1 MNSSPDK
8 NLVTDLKESFM
19 AHLKYS
25 LVKDKFSA
33 SKLDQYLSIALTVRD
48 HLVEKW
54 IRTQES
60 YYVNNVKKVYY
71 LSMEY
76 LIGRSLTHNMIN
88 LDLQK
93 ECRQTIREIGHKLE
107 ELEEMD
113 VEPGL
118 GNGGLGRLAVCFME
132 SLASLGM
139 PAQGYGIRYE
149 FGIFHQ
155 KIQNGYQTEMVD
167 NWLHRGNP
175 WEIPRPQEIY
185 PIKFY
190 GHVKHIT
197 EADGREVYSWVDSHD
212 DVLAMAYDIPVP
224 GYRNGTVNNLRLW
237 GARSTRE
244 LDFKDFNAGDYL
256 GAVWSKQETE
266 TISKVL
272 YPNDTPAEGKTL
284 RLKQEYFFV
293 SASLQDIVR
302 QYKKNN
308 SSLLGFP
315 EKVAIQLNDT
325 HPALA
330 IPELMRIMVDQEGLQ
345 WEDAW
350 DLTVKTMSYTN
361 HTILPEALEKWPVK
375 LFGTLLPR
383 HLQIVYE
390 INYRFLKEVE
400 KLFPNDRERLR
411 RMSIVEEDPQKSVC
425 MANLAIVGSHRV
437 NGVSELHSNIV
448 RSQIFKDFHEMYP
461 DRFIN
466 ITNGISQRHWL
477 KACNPKLAGLIT
489 KHIGDSWITKLD
501 HLKQLQPLIDNRGFC
516 KHWREAKQTNKIN
529 LARYVADNLDIVI
542 NPESVFDVQ
551 IKRIHEYKR
560 QLLNI
565 LHAVVLFNRIKK
577 APQKKHLARTII
589 FSGKAAPGYYNA
601 KLIIKLITSVA
612 DKVNNDADVRDRLKV
627 IFIPNYSVSIAEK
640 IIPAA
645 DISEQISTAGME
657 ASGTGNMK
665 LALNGAL
672 TVGTLDGANIEIR
685 QQVGEENFYRF
696 GLTAKEVQSFRQ
708 KGYDPKKYYLNNREL
723 KQVLDMVQEGYF
735 SPEDSKLFCPIIDSL
750 IKYGDYYMVL
760 ADFQSYCDIQKQIEL
775 DYQNENLWT
784 QKTILNA
791 SAMGRFSGDRAIT
804 EYVEHIWKIK
814 PVPEAF
820 SLLAP

>member
-1 MNSSPDK
+1 
-8 NLVTDLKESFM
+8 M

-54 IRTQES
+54 VATQEA

-71 LSMEY
+71 MSMEY

-88 LDLQK
+88 LDLQN
-93 ECRQTIREIGHKLE
+93 ECRQTIRELGHNLE

-132 SLASLGM
+132 SLATLGM

-155 KIQNGYQTEMVD
+155 KIQNGYQTERVD
-167 NWLHRGNP
+167 NWLRRGNP

-185 PIKFY
+185 SIKFY
-190 GHVKHIT
+190 GHVKQVT
-197 EADGREVYSWVDSHD
+197 KGDGREVYSWVDTHD
-212 DVLAMAYDIPVP
+212 DVMAMAYDIPVP
-224 GYRNGTVNNLRLW
+224 GYKNGTVNNLRLW

-308 SSLLGFP
+308 FNLLNFP

-330 IPELMRIMVDQEGLQ
+330 IPELMRIMVDQEGLK
-345 WEDAW
+345 WEEALE
-350 DLTVKTMSYTN
+350 LTVNTMSYTN

-375 LFGTLLPR
+375 LFGALLPR

-390 INYRFLKEVE
+390 INYRFLKKVA
-400 KLFPNDRERLR
+400 KLFPNDLNRLR
-411 RMSIVEEDPQKSVC
+411 RMSIVEEEPQKSVC

-437 NGVSELHSNIV
+437 NGVSELHSEIV
-448 RSQIFKDFHEMYP
+448 RSQIFKDFHEMFP
-461 DRFIN
+461 NRFIN

-477 KACNPKLAGLIT
+477 KACNPELTGLIT
-489 KHIGDSWITKLD
+489 KHIGDRWISKLD
-501 HLKQLQPLIDNRGFC
+501 DLKQLQPLINNQKFC
-516 KHWREAKQTNKIN
+516 KQWRQAKHTNKIN
-529 LARYVADNLDIVI
+529 LTGYIAATLGITV
-542 NPESVFDVQ
+542 NPDSLFDVQ

-565 LHAVVLFNRIKK
+565 LHTIALFNRIKN
-577 APQKKHLARTII
+577 APKKKHLARTLI

-627 IFIPNYSVSIAEK
+627 IFLPNYSVSIAEK

-645 DISEQISTAGME
+645 DLSEQISTAGME

-672 TVGTLDGANIEIR
+672 TIGTLDGANIEIR
-685 QQVGEENFYRF
+685 QEVGNENFYRF
-696 GLTAKEVQSFRQ
+696 GLTADEVQKFRND
-708 KGYDPKKYYLNNREL
+708 GYDPKEYYLKDPEL
-723 KQVLDMVQEGYF
+723 KQVLDMVQEGFF
-735 SPEDSKLFCPIIDSL
+735 SPEDPKLFCPIMDSL

-760 ADFQSYCDIQKQIEL
+760 ADFKSYCDTQKQIEL
-775 DYQNENLWT
+775 DYQNEKLWT

-804 EYVEHIWKIK
+804 EYVEEIWKIK

>member
-1 MNSSPDK
+1 MNSSPNE
-8 NLVTDLKESFM
+8 NLVSDLKKSFM

-33 SKLDQYLSIALTVRD
+33 NKLDQYLSIALTVRD

-54 IRTQES
+54 VRTQES

-93 ECRQTIREIGHKLE
+93 ECRQTIRELGHSLE

-167 NWLHRGNP
+167 NWLRRGNP
-175 WEIPRPQEIY
+175 WEIPRPQEVY

-190 GHVKHIT
+190 GHVKHVT
-197 EADGREVYSWVDSHD
+197 EPDGREVYSWIDTHD
-212 DVLAMAYDIPVP
+212 DVMAMAYDIPVP
-224 GYRNGTVNNLRLW
+224 GYKNGTVNNLRLW

-272 YPNDTPAEGKTL
+272 YPNDTPTEGKTL

-308 SSLLGFP
+308 FKLQGFP
-315 EKVAIQLNDT
+315 EKVAMQLNET

-330 IPELMRIMVDQEGLQ
+330 IPELMRIMVDQEGIN
-345 WEDAW
+345 WEEAW

-383 HLQIVYE
+383 HLQIIYE
-390 INYRFLKEVE
+390 INYRFLKAVA
-400 KLFPNDRERLR
+400 KRFPNDPKRLR
-411 RMSIVEEDPQKSVC
+411 RMSIVEEEPQKSVC
-425 MANLAIVGSHRV
+425 MANLAIVGSHCV

-448 RSQIFKDFHEMYP
+448 RSQIFKEFHEMYP

-477 KACNPKLAGLIT
+477 KAGNPKLAGLIT
-489 KHIGDSWITKLD
+489 QYIGDQWISNLD
-501 HLKQLQPLIDNRGFC
+501 HLKKLRPLIDNREFC
-516 KHWREAKQTNKIN
+516 RHWRQAKHTNKIK
-529 LARYVADNLDIVI
+529 LARYIANNLGIAVNSD
-542 NPESVFDVQ
+542 SLFDVQ

-565 LHAVVLFNRIKK
+565 LHTIVLFNRIKK

-589 FSGKAAPGYYNA
+589 FAGKAAPGYYNA

-612 DKVNNDADVRDRLKV
+612 DKINNDADVRDRLKV
-627 IFIPNYSVSIAEK
+627 VFIPNYSVSIAEK

-645 DISEQISTAGME
+645 DLSEQISTAGME

-672 TVGTLDGANIEIR
+672 TIGTLDGANIEIR
-685 QQVGEENFYRF
+685 QQVGKENFYRF
-696 GLTAKEVQSFRQ
+696 GLTANEVRKFRQ
-708 KGYDPKKYYLNNREL
+708 KGYHSKEYYLKNPEL

-735 SPEDSKLFCPIIDSL
+735 SPEDSKLFCPIMDSL

-760 ADFQSYCDIQKQIEL
+760 ADFQSYCDTQKQIEL

-784 QKTILNA
+784 QKAILNA
-791 SAMGRFSGDRAIT
+791 SAMGRFSGDRAIK
-804 EYVEHIWKIK
+804 EYVEQIWKIK

>member
-1 MNSSPDK
+1 
-8 NLVTDLKESFM
+8 
-19 AHLKYS
+19 
-25 LVKDKFSA
+25 
-33 SKLDQYLSIALTVRD
+33 
-48 HLVEKW
+48 
-54 IRTQES
+54 
-60 YYVNNVKKVYY
+60 
-71 LSMEY
+71 MEY

-93 ECRQTIREIGHKLE
+93 ECRQTIRELGHSLE

-167 NWLHRGNP
+167 NWLRRGNP
-175 WEIPRPQEIY
+175 WEIPRPQEVY

-190 GHVKHIT
+190 GHVKHVT
-197 EADGREVYSWVDSHD
+197 EPDGREVYSWIDTHD
-212 DVLAMAYDIPVP
+212 DVMAMAYDIPVP
-224 GYRNGTVNNLRLW
+224 GYKNGTVNNLRLW

-272 YPNDTPAEGKTL
+272 YPNDTPTEGKTL

-308 SSLLGFP
+308 FKLHGFP

-330 IPELMRIMVDQEGLQ
+330 IPELMRILLDQEGLK
-345 WEDAW
+345 WKESW

-361 HTILPEALEKWPVK
+361 HTILPEALEKWPIK
-375 LFGTLLPR
+375 LFGMLLPR

-390 INYRFLKEVE
+390 INYRFLKAVA
-400 KLFPNDRERLR
+400 KRFPKDPKRLQ
-411 RMSIVEEDPQKSVC
+411 RMSIVEEDPQKSIC

-437 NGVSELHSNIV
+437 NGVSELHSEIV

-477 KACNPKLAGLIT
+477 KASNPKLAGLIT
-489 KHIGDSWITKLD
+489 QYIGDGWISSLD
-501 HLKQLQPLIDNRGFC
+501 HLKKLRPLIDNREFC
-516 KHWREAKQTNKIN
+516 RHWRQAKHTNKIK
-529 LARYVADNLDIVI
+529 LARYIANNHGIDV
-542 NPESVFDVQ
+542 NPDSLFDVQ

-565 LHAVVLFNRIKK
+565 LHTIVLFNRIKK
-577 APQKKHLARTII
+577 APQKTHLARTII
-589 FSGKAAPGYYNA
+589 FAGKAAPGYYNA

-612 DKVNNDADVRDRLKV
+612 DKINNDAEVNGRLKV
-627 IFIPNYSVSIAEK
+627 VFLPNYSVSIAEK

-645 DISEQISTAGME
+645 DLSQQISTAGME

-672 TVGTLDGANIEIR
+672 TIGTLDGANIEIR
-685 QQVGEENFYRF
+685 QQVGDENFYRF
-696 GLTAKEVQSFRQ
+696 GLTAKEVQQFRQ
-708 KGYDPKKYYLNNREL
+708 KGYHSKEYYLKNREL

-735 SPEDSKLFCPIIDSL
+735 SPEDLNLFCPIIDSL

-760 ADFQSYCDIQKQIEL
+760 ADFQSYCDTQKQIEL
-775 DYQNENLWT
+775 DYQNETLWT
-784 QKTILNA
+784 QKTILNS
-791 SAMGRFSGDRAIT
+791 SAMGRFSGDRAIH
-804 EYVEHIWKIK
+804 EYVDEIWKIK

>member
-1 MNSSPDK
+1 
-8 NLVTDLKESFM
+8 M

-197 EADGREVYSWVDSHD
+197 EAEGREVYSWVDSHD

-224 GYRNGTVNNLRLW
+224 GYKNGTVNNLRLW

>member
-1 MNSSPDK
+1 
-8 NLVTDLKESFM
+8 M

-25 LVKDKFSA
+25 LVKDKFST

-54 IRTQES
+54 VATQEA

-71 LSMEY
+71 MSMEY

-88 LDLQK
+88 LDLQN
-93 ECRQTIREIGHKLE
+93 ECRQTIRELGHNLE

-132 SLASLGM
+132 SLATLGM

-155 KIQNGYQTEMVD
+155 KIQNGYQTERID
-167 NWLHRGNP
+167 NWLRRGNP

-185 PIKFY
+185 SIKFY
-190 GHVKHIT
+190 GHVKQVT
-197 EADGREVYSWVDSHD
+197 KGDGREVYSWVDTHD
-212 DVLAMAYDIPVP
+212 DVMAMAYDIPVP
-224 GYRNGTVNNLRLW
+224 GYKNGTVNNLRLW

-302 QYKKNN
+302 QFKKNN
-308 SSLLGFP
+308 FNLLNFP

-330 IPELMRIMVDQEGLQ
+330 IPELMRIMVDQEGLK
-345 WEDAW
+345 WEEAW
-350 DLTVKTMSYTN
+350 ELTVNTMSYTN

-375 LFGTLLPR
+375 LFGALLPR

-390 INYRFLKEVE
+390 INYRFLKKVA
-400 KLFPNDRERLR
+400 KLFPNDLNRLR
-411 RMSIVEEDPQKSVC
+411 RMSIVEEEPQKSVC

-437 NGVSELHSNIV
+437 NGVSELHSEIV
-448 RSQIFKDFHEMYP
+448 RSQIFKDFHEMFP

-477 KACNPKLAGLIT
+477 KACNPKLTGLIT
-489 KHIGDSWITKLD
+489 KHIGDRWISKLD
-501 HLKQLQPLIDNRGFC
+501 DLKQLQPLINNQKFC
-516 KHWREAKQTNKIN
+516 RQWRQAKHTNKIN
-529 LARYVADNLDIVI
+529 LTGYIAATLGITV
-542 NPESVFDVQ
+542 NPDSLFDVQ

-565 LHAVVLFNRIKK
+565 LHTIALFNRIKN
-577 APQKKHLARTII
+577 APKKKHLARTLI

-645 DISEQISTAGME
+645 DLSEQISTAGME

-672 TVGTLDGANIEIR
+672 TIGTLDGANIEIR
-685 QQVGEENFYRF
+685 QEVGNENFYRF
-696 GLTAKEVQSFRQ
+696 GLTADEVQKFRND
-708 KGYDPKKYYLNNREL
+708 GYDPKEYYLKDPEL
-723 KQVLDMVQEGYF
+723 KQVLDMVQEGFF
-735 SPEDSKLFCPIIDSL
+735 SPEDPKLFCPIMDSL

-760 ADFQSYCDIQKQIEL
+760 ADFKSYCDTQKQIEL
-775 DYQNENLWT
+775 DYQNEKLWT

-804 EYVEHIWKIK
+804 EYVEEIWKIK